1 MFADLELA
9 APWAARG
16 EAEHATPTQAARF
29 LPSEPGVWP
38 VKTCSSL
45 PLRLSSCTRL
55 PTNSATTIA
64 PFPMIAQASG
74 ASKGTAV
81 RNTRRKAPSCAPET
95 RRVDTMWCGLVRAAA
110 CLRHASPP
118 SRECVR
124 GAEQRARAP
133 VYSSKLRH
141 GHREDD
147 ETVVVRV
154 CHARTRHA
162 ITQRRG
168 RLRGWAQV

>member
-1 MFADLELA
+1 MFADPELA

-74 ASKGTAV
+74 SSKGTAV
-81 RNTRRKAPSCAPET
+81 RNTRRKAPSCVPET
-95 RRVDTMWCGLVRAAA
+95 MRLDTLWCGLVRAAA
-110 CLRHASPP
+110 CQPP
-118 SRECVR
+118 
-124 GAEQRARAP
+124 RAVNACAGQNKAHGP
-133 VYSSKLRH
+133 QYSSKLRH

-154 CHARTRHA
+154 CHRTHTTRHYP
-162 ITQRRG
+162 TKRTSEGG
-168 RLRGWAQV
+168 RKV

>member
-74 ASKGTAV
+74 SSKGTAV

-95 RRVDTMWCGLVRAAA
+95 RRSTLCGVASCAR
-110 CLRHASPP
+110 RHAYGMPAP
-118 SRECVR
+118 
-124 GAEQRARAP
+124 RAVNACAGQNNA
-133 VYSSKLRH
+133 H
-141 GHREDD
+141 GPQYIAASCATVTEKTTRRLLSVSATHAHDTPLPNEED
-147 ETVVVRV
+147 V
-154 CHARTRHA
+154 
-162 ITQRRG
+162 
-168 RLRGWAQV
+168 